1 MQILIYKNNQQLGPF
16 SPQQIQQMLASGQLN
31 GNDLGWYNGLGEWTA
46 LNKIGF
52 NAQTLQSP
60 MQPPSGEIMRVQGK
74 NGRVTLYNNKICI
87 SHSGFHALTQ
97 GLRGEKEILLRSITS
112 IQFKPSGLTVGY
124 IQFSFSGGS
133 ESKGGTMKAIKDE
146 NTVTFAGSKQE
157 SAFRQLKQAIEQLQM
172 QQDSQ
177 NTQVKQQQL
186 TYLDELEKLA
196 SLRERGVISEDE
208 FNAKKKQL
216 LG

>member
-1 MQILIYKNNQQLGPF
+1 MQILIFKNNQQFGPY

-31 GNDLGWYNGLGEWTA
+31 GNDLGWYEGLSGWTT
-46 LNKIGF
+46 LNKINF
-52 NAQTLQSP
+52 QNQNQQS
-60 MQPPSGEIMRVQGK
+60 PSGEIMRVQGK
-74 NGRVTLYNNKICI
+74 NGSVTLYNNKICI

-146 NTVTFAGSKQE
+146 NTVTFAGGKQE

-177 NTQVKQQQL
+177 NAQPAQPQS
-186 TYLDELEKLA
+186 TYLDELERLA
-196 SLRERGVISEDE
+196 ALRERGIISDDE
-208 FNAKKKQL
+208 FNAKKREL
-216 LG
+216 LKL

>member
-1 MQILIYKNNQQLGPF
+1 MQILILKKDQKLGPY
-16 SPQQIQQMLASGQLN
+16 SPQQIHQMLSNGQLN
-31 GNDLGWYNGLGEWTA
+31 GNNLCWYEGSGGWRT
-46 LNKIGF
+46 LNNI
-52 NAQTLQSP
+52 NLQNLIQQS
-60 MQPPSGEIMRVQGK
+60 PSGEIMSVQGK
-74 NGRVTLYNNKICI
+74 NGSITLYNNKIRI

-112 IQFKPSGLTVGY
+112 IQFKSSGLTVGY

-146 NTVTFAGSKQE
+146 NTVTFSGSKQE
-157 SAFRQLKQAIEQLQM
+157 SAFRQLKHEIEKLQM

-177 NTQVKQQQL
+177 KTQATQPQL

-196 SLRERGVISEDE
+196 SLRERGIISDDE
-208 FNAKKKQL
+208 FNAKKREL
-216 LG
+216 LKL